1 MFNPIREVFKNIVKE
16 KGMFFSSLISL
27 TIVFVLLDMFV
38 FGIFNINDF
47 KSNILF
53 QLGAQSFIF
62 LIFIIFTNSIT
73 I

>member
-47 KSNILF
+47 KSKM
-53 QLGAQSFIF
+53 
-62 LIFIIFTNSIT
+62 
-73 I
+73 